1 MVEALEWRFNR
12 GQFRGLCFTVLERF
26 MTPHAVWTRAIL
38 AFASVL
44 LLGAVRAAPAQG
56 WTLALFVDPFP
67 SPYAS
72 DWETNPNISSLTI
85 ASPAGAAQ
93 DVRLV
98 YQVADAKG
106 RILASG
112 SSDPL
117 GIPPGAPTVLTS
129 IIDIA
134 GSSRRD
140 QTLWDQMQR
149 TGRIPEGTY
158 RACVV
163 MAGTTNLVLGEDC
176 DSFTIVYPDAPQ
188 LIAPAPGDVITTIA
202 PFFQWTPVIVPPAY
216 PVKYVLQIAEVL
228 PNQTAEEALHAG
240 IAHYQQPDLTVTN
253 VQYPPNG
260 QPFEPGKRYAW
271 RVVAIDEHGFS
282 PTANGGLSEIRTF
295 SFDDQGTNRGVSSA
309 ISLTLSN
316 DFDADPSGN
325 RPLYSPQ
332 DGSMIEVNQ
341 LCASWHQPIK
351 GVRITSASPLGLK
364 RFTNMPAV
372 FWRDSTAMKWW
383 IATSSLSGR
392 SVLVGGDCLT
402 FKADGTRIRWI
413 ASRDSSLQRN
423 IGALLSA
430 TTNVDSLW
438 GIVVMARGK
447 ETVEVPENFEAGQQF
462 LRGRTLDVAPGLNV
476 LTVLNMKE
484 WGLWPLMQRI
494 GYTEKEIEVKGFLG
508 WDATWHI
515 GGAVGD
521 KAGVDLST
529 ERKFL
534 VLEASL
540 PKRKPVLDFFK
551 KGFESSQISFE
562 LSVGDSTGRGFTL
575 AKDPTDSSKRDNVSS
590 YSFDL
595 VGKMNVTFT
604 INEDL
609 ALVGSVGF
617 DVARETDKPIGRDL
631 LSRAEWLRGAAGYGK
646 ATQADTRSA
655 WIARHLSPEE
665 LDPPEVNTDIVFGL
679 GLEGKVATLLG
690 DADNGLQLDGVTLDF
705 KYRKPDSTLTVMVA
719 ATAGLAGIEGLFKV
733 GASYKWDWKK
743 EKPDT
748 VALKREIAE
757 LDDRLE
763 TLSMPL
769 PDCFVSA
776 SKEVSACKTVLDL
789 RKKRKQLKDERFPDG
804 AWRIRVSAGH
814 VPLGQVLDLLKPLIR

>member
-1 MVEALEWRFNR
+1 
-12 GQFRGLCFTVLERF
+12 
-26 MTPHAVWTRAIL
+26 
-38 AFASVL
+38 
-44 LLGAVRAAPAQG
+44 
-56 WTLALFVDPFP
+56 
-67 SPYAS
+67 
-72 DWETNPNISSLTI
+72 
-85 ASPAGAAQ
+85 
-93 DVRLV
+93 
-98 YQVADAKG
+98 
-106 RILASG
+106 
-112 SSDPL
+112 
-117 GIPPGAPTVLTS
+117 
-129 IIDIA
+129 
-134 GSSRRD
+134 
-140 QTLWDQMQR
+140 
-149 TGRIPEGTY
+149 
-158 RACVV
+158 
-163 MAGTTNLVLGEDC
+163 
-176 DSFTIVYPDAPQ
+176 
-188 LIAPAPGDVITTIA
+188 
-202 PFFQWTPVIVPPAY
+202 
-216 PVKYVLQIAEVL
+216 
-228 PNQTAEEALHAG
+228 
-240 IAHYQQPDLTVTN
+240 
-253 VQYPPNG
+253 
-260 QPFEPGKRYAW
+260 
-271 RVVAIDEHGFS
+271 
-282 PTANGGLSEIRTF
+282 
-295 SFDDQGTNRGVSSA
+295 
-309 ISLTLSN
+309 
-316 DFDADPSGN
+316 
-325 RPLYSPQ
+325 
-332 DGSMIEVNQ
+332 
-341 LCASWHQPIK
+341 
-351 GVRITSASPLGLK
+351 
-364 RFTNMPAV
+364 
-372 FWRDSTAMKWW
+372 
-383 IATSSLSGR
+383 
-392 SVLVGGDCLT
+392 
-402 FKADGTRIRWI
+402 
-413 ASRDSSLQRN
+413 
-423 IGALLSA
+423 
-430 TTNVDSLW
+430 
-438 GIVVMARGK
+438 MARGK

-743 EKPDT
+743 GKPDT